1 MAVIRQKVIASY
13 FFVVLSLLWISTAA
27 ANELPSSDAL
37 PRRPFLGLTADPAPD
52 HHVRVSK
59 VVPDSPAARSGFA
72 VGDILLA
79 LNGSPVESVATFLAG
94 VKSFKT
100 GDHLI
105 CRVRRGDKE
114 MDIDVVLAEY
124 PREQAA
130 DIRVLYDAV
139 DAPKAMLRSI
149 LTMPNGN
156 SGKLPAILFLQGI
169 DCSSIDFPLPDPNL
183 TRELIYRLT
192 RAGFVVMR
200 SEKSGV
206 GDSTGTR
213 CREMGFHDE
222 VSLFTI
228 ALKKLKSYDFV
239 DTENVFLFG
248 HSAGGWV
255 APLVAAAELVKGVV
269 VQGTVVRPFGEYY
282 IDNWRRSQW
291 LRFHL
296 DLAKLEDEQRL

>member
-1 MAVIRQKVIASY
+1 MAVIRQKVIARY

-114 MDIDVVLAEY
+114 MALDWYIRALDWLSRNPEPDPSCPCPSMPPAISGVI
-124 PREQAA
+124 RTTQA
-130 DIRVLYDAV
+130 R
-139 DAPKAMLRSI
+139 APGLPI
-149 LTMPNGN
+149 P
-156 SGKLPAILFLQGI
+156 LPA
-169 DCSSIDFPLPDPNL
+169 C
-183 TRELIYRLT
+183 
-192 RAGFVVMR
+192 
-200 SEKSGV
+200 
-206 GDSTGTR
+206 
-213 CREMGFHDE
+213 
-222 VSLFTI
+222 
-228 ALKKLKSYDFV
+228 
-239 DTENVFLFG
+239 
-248 HSAGGWV
+248 
-255 APLVAAAELVKGVV
+255 
-269 VQGTVVRPFGEYY
+269 
-282 IDNWRRSQW
+282 
-291 LRFHL
+291 
-296 DLAKLEDEQRL
+296 